1 MNAGTWIAAMGVVVT
16 ILIFVVTAQWRS
28 NDLVRKERDEHK
40 ARADKLD
47 AENKLLFSANVDL
60 KIANSSLSGM
70 TGALERTLAALPIQ
84 RTGGD
89 AP

>member
-1 MNAGTWIAAMGVVVT
+1 MNAGNWIAVMGGAIALLGFVT
-16 ILIFVVTAQWRS
+16 TVQWRS

-70 TGALERTLAALPIQ
+70 TGALERTLAQLPIQ
-84 RTGGD
+84 RTGGGT
-89 AP
+89 P